1 MKTLLHHETW
11 TGTDVTIRDIE
22 RELQRLRSSSAASG
36 SMHLR
41 TSVLTH
47 IAWVPR
53 EWRDAAEETLQ
64 GLAERH
70 PSRTLILTPEPT
82 GATGIDA
89 ELALRSFAAGQ
100 HAVYSEVIS
109 LTLRGATSLAPAS
122 IALPLLISDLPVFL
136 RWRGRPDFGG
146 RQWRQL
152 VGVADRVVIDRYA
165 AWLEHRAG
173 LVVQT
178 KLVRNRGQGFTYI
191 LGQSIRANTLVRKG
205 WHLLLTYETLPYQV
219 KGQHRVPAPAHHV
232 VTTPRAQHVRVG
244 MATWYDY
251 VPGRCATWYLP
262 YGKRLYIK
270 DLQTGKIISCV
281 NTDREAAHG
290 NRVVDLSQTQFSQ
303 LAPLTKGVIPV
314 RVWW

>member
-1 MKTLLHHETW
+1 MKTPLHHETW
-11 TGTDVTIRDIE
+11 TGVDVTIRDIE
-22 RELQRLRSSSAASG
+22 RELQRLRSSSAATG

-82 GATGIDA
+82 GETGIDA

-152 VGVADRVVIDRYA
+152 IGVADRVVIDTSEWDELRPSD
-165 AWLEHRAG
+165 
-173 LVVQT
+173 
-178 KLVRNRGQGFTYI
+178 
-191 LGQSIRANTLVRKG
+191 LGQEFEKTALSDIAWARTLEWRRALAARWPEIRDQEIRIAGPLAEAELLRGWLVARLERG
-205 WHLLLTYETLPYQV
+205 VRAVASAAELSVSLD
-219 KGQHRVPAPAHHV
+219 GVPVVAPPMFA
-232 VTTPRAQHVRVG
+232 VTPS
-244 MATWYDY
+244 D
-251 VPGRCATWYLP
+251 
-262 YGKRLYIK
+262 RLSAE
-270 DLQTGKIISCV
+270 L
-281 NTDREAAHG
+281 DRFARDPIYEAA
-290 NRVVDLSQTQFSQ
+290 
-303 LAPLTKGVIPV
+303 V
-314 RVWW
+314 RATA

>member
-152 VGVADRVVIDRYA
+152 VGVADRVVIDTSEWDELRPNELCREFEKTA
-165 AWLEHRAG
+165 LSDIAWARTVEWRRVLAGTWPEIRDQEIRLAGPPAEAELLRGWLVARLERGVRA
-173 LVVQT
+173 V
-178 KLVRNRGQGFTYI
+178 
-191 LGQSIRANTLVRKG
+191 
-205 WHLLLTYETLPYQV
+205 
-219 KGQHRVPAPAHHV
+219 APAAEIS
-232 VTTPRAQHVRVG
+232 VTLDG
-244 MATWYDY
+244 
-251 VPGRCATWYLP
+251 VPVTAPTMFAVTSSD
-262 YGKRLYIK
+262 RLSAE
-270 DLQTGKIISCV
+270 L
-281 NTDREAAHG
+281 DRFARDPIYEAA
-290 NRVVDLSQTQFSQ
+290 
-303 LAPLTKGVIPV
+303 V
-314 RVWW
+314 RATA